1 MPVASV
7 AVGLDNLYLR
17 VLTETVFFL
26 ALVNPISKVFILTVM
41 SRDFEKQGLLE
52 TALRS
57 TLVALVILAV
67 LALGGSFILTAF
79 FHVQVH
85 SLRIAGGAVLFVI
98 GFAALTK
105 GKFFEA
111 PQARRLT
118 DISIVP
124 LASPM
129 IAGPATIT
137 AAISET
143 AHLGFAVT
151 GPALFLALAVNFA
164 IMLLS
169 LQIGG
174 FLSKFNLMGALIRIT
189 GLLVA
194 AIAVE
199 MVLGGIQSWLEVLRS
214 AGV

>member
-1 MPVASV
+1 MPGEPA
-7 AVGLDNLYLR
+7 AIGNLCLTI
-17 VLTETVFFL
+17 LTETVFFL

-41 SRDFEKQGLLE
+41 AKDFEKQGLLE

-57 TLVALVILAV
+57 TLVALGILVV
-67 LALGGSFILTAF
+67 LALGGSFILVAF

-85 SLRIAGGAVLFVI
+85 SLRVAGGAVLFAI
-98 GFAALTK
+98 GFQALTK

-111 PQARRLT
+111 PQARRLS

-129 IAGPATIT
+129 IAGPATIA

-151 GPALFLALAVNFA
+151 GPALFLALAVNFV
-164 IMLLS
+164 IMLLA
-169 LQIGG
+169 LRIGG
-174 FLSKFNLMGALIRIT
+174 FLSRFNLMGALIRIT
-189 GLLVA
+189 GLFVA

-199 MVLGGIQSWLEVLRS
+199 MVLSGIQSWLEAVRLT
-214 AGV
+214 GT